1 MAKARTRKHETWPK
15 PGLSCKPSTKGNK
28 RLSPAYKTTQI
39 MPRKPAQRKQ
49 PTRVIG
55 PPSEP
60 TFIQFTDAL
69 KAAGIETVSMT
80 PQRLLGFIL
89 KMVLKDR
96 ITDVEIELIIETH
109 HKAVLEFWG
118 KSSN

>member
-1 MAKARTRKHETWPK
+1 
-15 PGLSCKPSTKGNK
+15 
-28 RLSPAYKTTQI
+28 
-39 MPRKPAQRKQ
+39 MPRKPVQRKQ
-49 PTRVIG
+49 PTRIIG

-109 HKAVLEFWG
+109 HKAVVEFWG